1 MALNERRVFMSNNIL
16 PERNKKW
23 SALGLAVGWIFAL
36 AVGFLGIML
45 LVVEKI
51 TAGTAF
57 VLAALIALPPFNS
70 FIKNVRLP
78 KWLPITAILFF
89 CVIAVVSI
97 SGTDIPPAN
106 RITGIR
112 FVDQVWTLLQ
122 EFMARIL

>member
-1 MALNERRVFMSNNIL
+1 MELNERRVFMSNNIL
-16 PERNKKW
+16 PEKNRKRT
-23 SALGLAVGWIFAL
+23 ARLAVGWIFAL

-70 FIKNVRLP
+70 FIENVRLS
-78 KWLPITAILFF
+78 KWLPITAILIF

-106 RITGIR
+106 SITGIR
-112 FVDQVWTLLQ
+112 FVDQVLTLLQ
-122 EFMARIL
+122 EFMARIAS